1 MSGPLWILYHV
12 YRDTAASR
20 VAVDVMPNASLPFYR
35 TLLEREQRF
44 HRHLPTW
51 FLPPVILSTTAIAV
65 TFYTSARFA
74 HTAVFFAVMAWIII
88 GAALSR
94 RFAPIAGHVSNCAF
108 GPGRYLSTSPTIRRS
123 CAAGFAPTVPEGR
136 RSSTDATAK
145 SSDAHDS

>member
-1 MSGPLWILYHV
+1 
-12 YRDTAASR
+12 
-20 VAVDVMPNASLPFYR
+20 MPNASLPFYR

-88 GAALSR
+88 GAAAALVIGVVAWPLS
-94 RFAPIAGHVSNCAF
+94 V
-108 GPGRYLSTSPTIRRS
+108 
-123 CAAGFAPTVPEGR
+123 
-136 RSSTDATAK
+136 K
-145 SSDAHDS
+145 